1 MPGAVSQRNWLLFFE
16 LLTAALSL
24 NSSSERERLQILVIG
39 SRDGVVETI
48 HTLHARGF
56 AEVGA
61 WSPLLPAPHL
71 SEVMSILTRY
81 RRRNDE
87 HLNSVR

>member
-1 MPGAVSQRNWLLFFE
+1 MPENLLE
-16 LLTAALSL
+16 SLCSIVTESNLS
-24 NSSSERERLQILVIG
+24 SAPSERERLQILVIG

-81 RRRNDE
+81 RRRND
-87 HLNSVR
+87 

>member
-1 MPGAVSQRNWLLFFE
+1 MPENLLE
-16 LLTAALSL
+16 SL
-24 NSSSERERLQILVIG
+24 CSIVAESNLASDPSERERLQILVIG

-81 RRRNDE
+81 RRRND
-87 HLNSVR
+87 